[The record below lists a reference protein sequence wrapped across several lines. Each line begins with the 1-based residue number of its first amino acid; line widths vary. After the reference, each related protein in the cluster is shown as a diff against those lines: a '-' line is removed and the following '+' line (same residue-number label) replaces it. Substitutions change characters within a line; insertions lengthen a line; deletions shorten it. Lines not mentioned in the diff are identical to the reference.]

1 MNLSNFRKIFDPAV
15 FLISKLSLLQG
26 FLVVGFL
33 FTLSFSVW
41 LFLIVSDINRNIAT
55 TYSEQAGLRYISTTQ
70 RLLEDLQQHRGLT
83 GAYLSGYKNL
93 EKELAYKRSEING
106 DFSNL
111 ERVAAEFEIR
121 FKTGFELA
129 YVNDVKNEWLEL
141 ERMVDDRSLTVELS
155 FEKHTHLIQDI
166 LLLLAQIK
174 DTSRLTIDAHT
185 DSLHLVDT
193 IVNRIPVIS
202 ENMGQARVAGLTM
215 QRNKIISQS
224 DRQVFLSTSIIA
236 NANMN
241 EIQRG
246 MQTAFKGNMRL
257 REQLEAPLEDV
268 SSKVGLFSEIVDKR
282 FVNAETNTIERL
294 EYYTTITRLLDNVFM
309 FNDTATASLGN
320 LLQDRVSALKIERNI
335 YLFSFGV
342 IFVFVLYFLAGL
354 YLRSRCLA
362 NDDNDMRSVP
372 TQ

>member
-1 MNLSNFRKIFDPAV
+1 MNLSNFRKLFEPSV
-15 FLISKLSLLQG
+15 FLMSKLSLLQG

-41 LFLIVSDINRNIAT
+41 LFLIVSGINKNIAT

-93 EKELAYKRSEING
+93 EKELAYKRNEING

-111 ERVAAEFEIR
+111 ERVAVEFEIK

-166 LLLLAQIK
+166 LLLLAQIR
-174 DTSRLTIDAHT
+174 DTSKLTLDAHA
-185 DSLHLVDT
+185 DSLYLVDT
-193 IVNRIPVIS
+193 IVNRVPVIS
-202 ENMGQARVAGLTM
+202 ENIGQARVAGLTM
-215 QRNKIISQS
+215 QGNKIISQS
-224 DRQVFLSTSIIA
+224 DKQVFLSTSIIA
-236 NANMN
+236 NANMH
-241 EIQRG
+241 EIRRG
-246 MQTAFKGNMRL
+246 MQTAFKENVRL
-257 REQLEAPLEDV
+257 RDQLEAPLEDV
-268 SSKVGLFSEIVDKR
+268 SSKVDLFSEIVDKK
-282 FVNAETNTIERL
+282 FISVETNTIERL
-294 EYYTTITRLLDNVFM
+294 EYYTTITRLLDNIFM
-309 FNDTATASLGN
+309 FNDEATASLNN
-320 LLQDRVSALKIERNI
+320 LLQDRVSALKTERNI

-342 IFVFVLYFLAGL
+342 ILVSVLYFLAGL
-354 YLRSRCLA
+354 YLRSSTRT
-362 NDDNDMRSVP
+362 N
-372 TQ
+372 